1 MLDHKQRDSSG
12 PGGEAGQKG
21 YVALPEEGDASVP
34 GLSMPGVNAADDERD
49 DHYHLL
55 RDNAHAAS
63 HLSGSSHPLYLPPS
77 APLPAYI
84 QAEVTKH
91 ALKVRRRA
99 ALCSRHFFI
108 LYIIFT
114 LSLV

>member
-1 MLDHKQRDSSG
+1 MLDHKQRDNSG
-12 PGGEAGQKG
+12 HGGEAGREG
-21 YVALPEEGDASVP
+21 YVALPEEGGANVP
-34 GLSMPGVNAADDERD
+34 GLCVPGVNAADDERD

-55 RDNAHAAS
+55 GDNTHAALYFRS
-63 HLSGSSHPLYLPPS
+63 SSHPLYLPPS

-84 QAEVTKH
+84 QSEVTKH

-99 ALCSRHFFI
+99 ALCSWHFFI